1 MKALK
6 TICTALVLLMPLFMA
21 AQESLVG
28 NWTTSV
34 PAGED
39 GSVIPL
45 KVTMTDAGTYTLDF
59 GADGQVEVSGKYI
72 VDGNQVVIMDEEG
85 GECKGQRGIY
95 TFTADATS
103 LMMVRTQD
111 ACEGRGGPEGKM
123 RFTREK

>member
-6 TICTALVLLMPLFMA
+6 AFCTTLVLLTPLFMT

-34 PAGED
+34 PGGED
-39 GSVIPL
+39 GTVIPL
-45 KVTMTDAGTYTLDF
+45 KVTMTDSGTYTLDF
-59 GADGQVEVSGKYI
+59 GADGQAEVTGTYR
-72 VDGNQVVIMDEEG
+72 VDGNQIVVIDEEG

-103 LMMVRTQD
+103 LLMERVQD